1 MGLNVGMFG
10 TVFGQ
15 SRIVLRIGF
24 GPATDVF
31 GVHCLFWCLGLF
43 LAQDGNGKV
52 DLTRTGSGK
61 CRDCMMLCFGVIAC
75 VKTNHVDICL
85 FDVLT

>member
-1 MGLNVGMFG
+1 MSFFGAVRINPKILGLNVGMFG

-24 GPATDVF
+24 GHGTYVF
-31 GVHCLFWCLGLF
+31 GFRYVFWCLGLF

-52 DLTRTGSGK
+52 G
-61 CRDCMMLCFGVIAC
+61 
-75 VKTNHVDICL
+75 
-85 FDVLT
+85 